1 VKERNRARAGE
12 HRSAAPALGII
23 FLLMAS
29 NCTVRS
35 NELWYRF
42 VSSLQIKTKLIFKL
56 MA

>member
-1 VKERNRARAGE
+1 VRERNTAKAGE

-42 VSSLQIKTKLIFKL
+42 VCSLQIKTKMVFKL